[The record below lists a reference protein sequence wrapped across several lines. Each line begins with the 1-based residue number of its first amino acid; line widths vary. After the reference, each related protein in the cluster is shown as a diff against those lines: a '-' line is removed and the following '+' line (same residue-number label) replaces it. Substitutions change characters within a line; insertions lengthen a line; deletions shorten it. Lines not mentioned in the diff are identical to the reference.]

1 IDVVEDHFVIKHEV
15 RRKLLAGQKRR
26 SYLKS
31 RAAPGA
37 YEGMVK
43 TPGTSLCFTV
53 PREGYIG
60 WWRFWAIH
68 RRATGVRFLARI
80 AHRWRKKS
88 FIPYDS

>member
-1 IDVVEDHFVIKHEV
+1 VHVLTKDVIDVVEDHFVIKHEV

-43 TPGTSLCFTV
+43 GPGPSPHPEKIRT
-53 PREGYIG
+53 
-60 WWRFWAIH
+60 
-68 RRATGVRFLARI
+68 RRSV
-80 AHRWRKKS
+80 
-88 FIPYDS
+88 

>member
-1 IDVVEDHFVIKHEV
+1 VVEDHFVIKHEV

-43 TPGTSLCFTV
+43 GAGLKRLSMFCFLLLLSWAV
-53 PREGYIG
+53 EG
-60 WWRFWAIH
+60 APVKL
-68 RRATGVRFLARI
+68 ATR
-80 AHRWRKKS
+80 
-88 FIPYDS
+88 

>member
-1 IDVVEDHFVIKHEV
+1 VEDHFVIKHEV

-43 TPGTSLCFTV
+43 GAVSTRSGSISSPCGPHGSTPLMTKFVYTIPSA
-53 PREGYIG
+53 IG
-60 WWRFWAIH
+60 N
-68 RRATGVRFLARI
+68 GN
-80 AHRWRKKS
+80 RKETKTKHGGN
-88 FIPYDS
+88 I

>member
-1 IDVVEDHFVIKHEV
+1 VEDHFVIKHEV

-43 TPGTSLCFTV
+43 GSN
-53 PREGYIG
+53 
-60 WWRFWAIH
+60 AI
-68 RRATGVRFLARI
+68 
-80 AHRWRKKS
+80 KKQLK
-88 FIPYDS
+88 PLWGRLLKEMNEQ